1 MLHKGLPKNNKSA
14 RHNIVKSPD
23 KGNNSAVIYN
33 SINPQS
39 LRQWSAHAGYALW
52 NPTFLTFAGLA
63 LYLPL
68 KLRLTLKC

>member
-23 KGNNSAVIYN
+23 KGDNSAVIYN

-39 LRQWSAHAGYALW
+39 L
-52 NPTFLTFAGLA
+52 
-63 LYLPL
+63 
-68 KLRLTLKC
+68 C

>member
-23 KGNNSAVIYN
+23 KGDNSAVIYN

-39 LRQWSAHAGYALW
+39 LCWWVDHAEPAPW
-52 NPTFLTFAGLA
+52 KPTDFSTLLGLF
-63 LYLPL
+63 
-68 KLRLTLKC
+68 CICHSN